1 MKKIFTLIAAMTM
14 AFSVNAQEQ
23 LGLDFSGWP
32 WNYETTSVNTIGG
45 TPTITCNSQWG
56 EYKLITKSYA
66 LSEYKGYKLE
76 FSDAVGEAGNFFQV
90 KIENAS
96 GAGQYNNLDP
106 AATVLEGEFNPDN
119 FGTDQVIT
127 TFNLQG
133 MAVGAKVTLQKVY
146 IIKNDGTEEATAFGG
161 KAWGVDVTGED
172 SYPAQC
178 PILIN
183 FTGQFG
189 GVPFKTLDGKATAHA
204 KADITETNSYKYTVE
219 LNQPISGKM
228 MIEYDN
234 ASGGGFAW
242 NHFEAGAS
250 TLVFYVT
257 PATFE
262 YDEED
267 EETGEI
273 KHVSNPDIAKIYI
286 KAAAENDNDNGD
298 GYTTPIVVDIK
309 SITREVVNASE
320 ATAIKGVETKAV
332 ETNNV
337 MYNLAGQQVSKS
349 YKGIVIMNGKKFI
362 NK

>member
-32 WNYETTSVNTIGG
+32 WNYETTSVNSIGG
-45 TPTITCNSQWG
+45 TPVVAANSQWG
-56 EYKLITKSYA
+56 EYKLTNAAIDLTVYRSYKF
-66 LSEYKGYKLE
+66 EYADLTG
-76 FSDAVGEAGNFFQV
+76 SFQL
-90 KIENAS
+90 KIE
-96 GAGQYNNLDP
+96 GDP
-106 AATVLEGEFNPDN
+106 TDLNTYAALPTDATVLEDN
-119 FGTDQVIT
+119 FKGTEGTIT
-127 TFNLQG
+127 TFNLQ
-133 MAVGAKVTLQKVY
+133 TQ
-146 IIKNDGTEEATAFGG
+146 EATGSVKIVKLTLIDKDGNEFVPALGG

-189 GVPFKTLDGKATAHA
+189 GVPFQTLDGQFTAHA

-219 LNQPISGKM
+219 LNQPINGKM

-234 ASGGGFAW
+234 ASGSGFAW